1 MDLHKNARC
10 CPSGRE
16 LMVRRVL
23 EEGWAVAEAAHAAG
37 VSRPTVYRWLARWRQ
52 QGVAGLDDRSSRPHR
67 SPRRTGDH
75 VRVQIRSL
83 REQRLSGGEIACRV
97 GVPRS
102 TVARWLH
109 RWGLGRLRQLA
120 PPEPVR
126 RYQKQFAGELLH
138 LDIKKLGRIDGVG
151 HRIHGDRRRR
161 RRGIGWDFV
170 HVAIDDAS
178 RLSYVEV
185 LPDERGATAAAF
197 LERAVAWFGSCG
209 IHIRKLLTDNC
220 SCYLS
225 STFTQLCIRLGI
237 RHSRTKPYRPRT
249 NGKAERFI
257 QTLLREWAYAFTFDA
272 SAQRTQLL
280 KVYLHFYNHHRAH
293 SALGRTSP
301 FAWLD
306 VTNVLRTDS

>member
-1 MDLHKNARC
+1 MDLHQNARS
-10 CPSGRE
+10 CPAGRE

-23 EEGWAVAEAAHAAG
+23 EEGWAVSETAHAAG
-37 VSRPTVYRWLARWRQ
+37 VSSRTVYRWLGRWREE
-52 QGVAGLDDRSSRPHR
+52 GPAGLRDRSSRPRR
-67 SPRRTGDH
+67 SPRRTGDQ
-75 VRVQIRSL
+75 VGDQIREL
-83 REQRLSGGEIACRV
+83 RAQRLSGAEIACRL
-97 GVPRS
+97 GLARS

-126 RYQKQFAGELLH
+126 RYQKEHPGELLH

-161 RRGIGWDFV
+161 KRGIGWDYV

-185 LPDERGATAAAF
+185 LADERGATAAGF
-197 LERAVAWFGSCG
+197 LERAVDWFGSCG
-209 IHIRKLLTDNC
+209 IHIRKLLTDNG

-225 STFTQLCIRLGI
+225 SPFTQLCLRLGI
-237 RHSRTKPYRPRT
+237 RHSRTRPYRPRT

-257 QTLLREWAYAFTFDA
+257 QTLLREWAYAFTFHS
-272 SAQRTQLL
+272 SANRTQLL
-280 KVYLHFYNHHRAH
+280 GGYLHFYNHHRA
-293 SALGRTSP
+293 SLGPRPNLT
-301 FAWLD
+301 
-306 VTNVLRTDS
+306 LRLA